1 MNPSEPVRYPSL
13 EGGIDAIFACLSF
26 FHLNGNL
33 GLGERRN
40 GWGFLFRFYHL
51 LGRKDALIEHVA
63 ELASGARI
71 WKCVFLLMVAS
82 SIAISSSIAKWIWM
96 WKCILMSMSIA
107 CFYIL
112 YTAPLVKAD
121 GGCIREG

>member
-1 MNPSEPVRYPSL
+1 VEVCPCPARVLTEKTHPPSMNPSEPVRYPSL

-51 LGRKDALIEHVA
+51 LGR
-63 ELASGARI
+63 
-71 WKCVFLLMVAS
+71 F
-82 SIAISSSIAKWIWM
+82 AIFRRRRYGEGHWLYFW
-96 WKCILMSMSIA
+96 
-107 CFYIL
+107 CFHL
-112 YTAPLVKAD
+112 
-121 GGCIREG
+121 CF